1 MTRYVCLVCD
11 RELRP
16 EEVVVEY
23 RRVGRRLVRRVRH
36 SHRHDAVV
44 EVVWDGEKLVM
55 RPISFLAKAVLES
68 IYG

>member
-1 MTRYVCLVCD
+1 MVRYVCLVCD

-16 EEVVVEY
+16 EEVVIEY
-23 RRVGRRLVRRVRH
+23 RRVGRRLRRRVLIEH
-36 SHRHDAVV
+36 EHDAVV

>member
-1 MTRYVCLVCD
+1 
-11 RELRP
+11 
-16 EEVVVEY
+16 
-23 RRVGRRLVRRVRH
+23 VGRRLRRRVLIEH
-36 SHRHDAVV
+36 EHDAVV